1 MIEFYKYLY
10 SLSAPI
16 MKEVFTRRLLKYNLR
31 NCRVTLLQNPKTKI
45 YGNDTI
51 AYKAA
56 QLWSMLPVR
65 YKNLPS
71 LDLYESEIKTCHC
84 SDCPCNICRIF
95 VDGVGFVN

>member
-10 SLSAPI
+10 GLSAPI

-56 QLWSMLPVR
+56 QL
-65 YKNLPS
+65 
-71 LDLYESEIKTCHC
+71 
-84 SDCPCNICRIF
+84 
-95 VDGVGFVN
+95 